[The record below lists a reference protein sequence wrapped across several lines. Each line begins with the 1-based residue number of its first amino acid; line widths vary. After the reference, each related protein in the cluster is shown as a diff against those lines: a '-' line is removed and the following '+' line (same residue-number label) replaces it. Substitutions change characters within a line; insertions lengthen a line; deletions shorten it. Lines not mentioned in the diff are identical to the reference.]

1 MSSAPGVIGP
11 SLDTRND
18 VALDIPSCVQIRT
31 PKDEAEFRE
40 FIAKIVFA
48 ARKAWIAELA
58 PPNPGQGE

>member
-1 MSSAPGVIGP
+1 MSAPGVIGP

-40 FIAKIVFA
+40 FIARIVMA
-48 ARKAWIAELA
+48 ARAAWENGSDKRE
-58 PPNPGQGE
+58 PPSKP